1 MRTNQGSS
9 NDLLN
14 RQNQPRRDIDPLASN
29 SPNAWKEMTSQSGFV
44 SRDKYNKL
52 KDLNSKLKAALRDYM
67 QEGKDQEK
75 ILQLK
80 EELIQK
86 YERERSDW
94 QTKGNEDL
102 KTQLNDMK
110 NKVQKKKNKIKL
122 LKDESKANDTKLEE
136 QKAQFQ
142 VELDRVQRLYDALT
156 NEIKDHEKRYLILKD
171 ENSVL
176 KQAIIAKEEQSRYLE
191 MAIKDEKSNVQLFE
205 SKIKE
210 QLEENKILQLTINNS
225 NSKAEDLEKQI
236 KTNESRHSLELN
248 KVQQDKLTQQ
258 QELNAQ
264 INKKKEKIKNM
275 ANQIQ
280 QLENLIGQ
288 QQKQEFALNNSI
300 LEKQQENIKLQSHL
314 DDQRNKTD
322 LALKEAHYSVQEVKE
337 LKSKLESQKSL
348 VQTYEDKL
356 AQYDKQ
362 YQLDQEERAQILQD
376 LDQLNEDNRRLQQLL
391 YESDN
396 DISYLNQQHLEKQSQ
411 IEKKLESLQLQLN
424 YSQDELAES
433 KRLIQEMKK
442 QAIAS
447 EEQIEIYKNKYLKTK
462 QNQKTL
468 QNEQRYLE
476 EKMKLI
482 ENERIQEERE
492 ALKTKDFIM
501 HQRQVQQSKIRV
513 LDDIQNMIKQ
523 HKRTNS

>member
-9 NDLLN
+9 NDILN
-14 RQNQPRRDIDPLASN
+14 RQNQVRQAIDPLVSN
-29 SPNAWKEMTSQSGFV
+29 SPNAWNEMTGYV

-102 KTQLNDMK
+102 KTQLNDIK
-110 NKVQKKKNKIKL
+110 IKLQKKKSKIKL
-122 LKDESKANDTKLEE
+122 IKDESKGNEIKLEE
-136 QKAQFQ
+136 QKNQFQ
-142 VELDRVQRLYDALT
+142 VELDRVQRLYDTLT
-156 NEIKDHEKRYLILKD
+156 NENKDHEKRYQILKD
-171 ENSVL
+171 ENNVL
-176 KQAIIAKEEQSRYLE
+176 KQAIVAKEEQCRYLE
-191 MAIKDEKSNVQLFE
+191 MGIKDDKQTIQLLE
-205 SKIKE
+205 QKIKE
-210 QLEENKILQLTINNS
+210 QFEENKMLSLTINNLTT
-225 NSKAEDLEKQI
+225 KTEDLEKLI
-236 KTNESRHSLELN
+236 KINEKHHQQDLN
-248 KVQQDKLTQQ
+248 KYQQDKLIQQ
-258 QELNAQ
+258 QEFNTQ

-280 QLENLIGQ
+280 QLESLISQ
-288 QQKQEFALNNSI
+288 QQKQEFTLNNTI
-300 LEKQQENIKLQSHL
+300 LEKQQENIKLQAHL

-322 LALKEAHYSVQEVKE
+322 LALKEANYQVQEVKE

-348 VQTYEDKL
+348 VQSYEDKL

-362 YQLDQEERAQILQD
+362 YQLDKEDKAQILQD
-376 LDQLNEDNRRLQQLL
+376 MDQLNQDNRRLQQLL

-396 DISYLNQQHLEKQSQ
+396 DISYLNQQHYEKQLQ
-411 IEKKLESLQLQLN
+411 IEKKVESLQIQLN

-433 KRLIQEMKK
+433 KRIIQEMKK
-442 QAIAS
+442 QSIAD
-447 EEQIEIYKNKYLKTK
+447 EEQLEIYKNKYLKTK
-462 QNQKTL
+462 QNHKTL
-468 QNEQRYLE
+468 LNEQRYLE

-482 ENERIQEERE
+482 ENERLQEERE
-492 ALKTKDFIM
+492 ALKTKDFIV
-501 HQRQVQQSKIRV
+501 HQKQVQQSKIRV
-513 LDDIQNMIKQ
+513 LDDIQSMIQQ